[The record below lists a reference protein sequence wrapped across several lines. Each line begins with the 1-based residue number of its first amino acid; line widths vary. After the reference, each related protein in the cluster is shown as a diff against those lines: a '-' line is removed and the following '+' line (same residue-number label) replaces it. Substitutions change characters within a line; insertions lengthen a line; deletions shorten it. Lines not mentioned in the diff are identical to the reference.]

1 MSRPTLVVQGKPT
14 DAMKEAEKLEFGALN
29 AKDYIAGAEV
39 LKSNEEK
46 EQEEHSNNHV
56 IIDGDFRESCGV
68 VVLQ

>member
-1 MSRPTLVVQGKPT
+1 MSLSTLVVQGKPT

-46 EQEEHSNNHV
+46 EQEEHSA
-56 IIDGDFRESCGV
+56 
-68 VVLQ
+68 